1 MVQITSLFSSAAAF
15 LLLGTLGACQQQ
27 WNGPLNR
34 AIVEQ
39 QLSDLKEA
47 RVIPD
52 GNNRCLQQCKR
63 SF

>member
-52 GNNRCLQQCKR
+52 GNN
-63 SF
+63 